1 MSRPIMCLFCVGCV
15 TYPSGVTPPN
25 LPVHPS
31 TPPRVAGAVS
41 LFQAALLLLAAGAY
55 GVELAAGEAVDANT
69 ASMSLA
75 VALIFAILLLVVGM
89 SWLRDRAWPRSPT
102 LVWNLL
108 LLPAA
113 WTLGTST
120 GVWFGLGLAAI
131 AVVGVGAAL
140 LSPAH
145 GFEDRAL

>member
-1 MSRPIMCLFCVGCV
+1 MSRPIVCLFCVGCV
-15 TYPSGVTPPN
+15 TYPSRVTSPN
-25 LPVHPS
+25 LPVDPS

-41 LFQAALLLLAAGAY
+41 LLEAVLLFVVAGMY
-55 GVELAAGEAVDANT
+55 GLELAAGEAFDPNT
-69 ASMSLA
+69 ASMSL
-75 VALIFAILLLVVGM
+75 VVSLIFALLLLVIGM
-89 SWLRDRAWPRSPT
+89 SWLRDRSWPRSPT
-102 LVWNLL
+102 IVWNLL

-120 GVWFGLGLAAI
+120 GVWFGLGLAVV

-140 LSPAH
+140 LAPAH